1 MSTIPP
7 HSTEAVDSLARDK
20 INGLRGEFHEFRE
33 EVKADVGA
41 LRSEI
46 GAGFSKVFSRLD
58 SDSRASMQ
66 ASKSGI
72 GIIASF
78 ALGVIGLAFSF
89 TTLITQP
96 LRDADNRFT
105 DQNARQTENHSKQLT
120 SNGEMQ
126 AKLGNVE
133 LLVERNRELGLRLAD
148 LQKENAGVDY
158 EQGVRTA
165 KTEGALEA
173 VRAQLDAV
181 DNSGPRYTPAR
192 KP

>member
-1 MSTIPP
+1 MPAPIPAH
-7 HSTEAVDSLARDK
+7 HSTEAVDTLARDK

-33 EVKADVGA
+33 EVKADVGS

-58 SDSRASMQ
+58 SDTRANMQ
-66 ASKSGI
+66 ASKSGL

-105 DQNARQTENHSKQLT
+105 AQDERQGDHFNKLQEAD
-120 SNGEMQ
+120 GELK
-126 AKLGNVE
+126 AKLGVLE
-133 LLVERNRELGLRLAD
+133 LVAERNRELAVRLAD
-148 LQKENAGVDY
+148 MQKDNSALNY
-158 EQGVRTA
+158 AQGVQTA
-165 KTEGALEA
+165 KVEGELKA
-173 VRAQLDAV
+173 VRDQISDI
-181 DNSGPRYTPAR
+181 DSRGTRSSD
-192 KP
+192 

>member
-1 MSTIPP
+1 MPAAPTP
-7 HSTEAVDSLARDK
+7 HSTEAVDTLARDK

-33 EVKADVGA
+33 EVKADVGS

-58 SDSRASMQ
+58 SDTRASMQ

-78 ALGVIGLAFSF
+78 ALGVVGLAFSF

-105 DQNARQTENHSKQLT
+105 AQDERQGDHFSKLQEVD
-120 SNGEMQ
+120 GELK
-126 AKLGNVE
+126 AKLGVLE
-133 LLVERNRELGLRLAD
+133 LVAERNRELAIRLAD
-148 LQKENAGVDY
+148 MQKENATLNY
-158 EQGVRTA
+158 TQGVQSA
-165 KTEGALEA
+165 KMEGELKS
-173 VRAQLDAV
+173 VRDQLRDI
-181 DNSGPRYTPAR
+181 DSQGPRATG
-192 KP
+192 KDD